1 MGTNNNRRLLL
12 GLGSFP
18 LCSCGTNIER
28 DEKVDTRFMCSL
40 RFTQFRFTQREPDFR
55 FGSHASVSSMDA
67 LGSLRSGS
75 TFGSSVMFGAP
86 SGLHVISRALPDF
99 GVLKI

>member
-1 MGTNNNRRLLL
+1 MVAAWLA
-12 GLGSFP
+12 
-18 LCSCGTNIER
+18 
-28 DEKVDTRFMCSL
+28 
-40 RFTQFRFTQREPDFR
+40 R
-55 FGSHASVSSMDA
+55 FGSDGAVWLSSSAHKVRLPSIDA